1 MCSVMR
7 KRADKPVA
15 VPTNIGP
22 GSVLSNRFRLIK
34 PIGSGGMAVVWRAEH
49 LTLGIPV
56 ALKMLR
62 PVDAHRSVARA
73 RFEKEARTVA
83 ALRHPN
89 VVHILEYGV
98 HGDLPFLAM
107 ELLEGETLA
116 KRLEGVGTLDTTT
129 VVWLVEQIARPVD
142 KAHTLGIV
150 HRDIKPENIFLQSS
164 EDGEI
169 PKLVDFGIAKLIDG
183 DKNDSLTR
191 TDAVI
196 GTTHYLSPERARGRK
211 PLDGRVDLWA
221 LAVVVYECVIGQ
233 RPFDEHADD
242 LLGLLRA
249 IAEVDYPP
257 PSMLGSVPPDFDAW
271 MDKALNPNPDRRYAN
286 AAEMASS
293 LRDALL
299 PGTVASS
306 TGMAFEALEDGMLPV
321 GPEAAS
327 ESREIEYP
335 RTEGRELGEPEEP
348 ELTGVTSELDLTGAV
363 LDAMMMPLPAPAPAR
378 PSIERRSQ
386 PGPQLRR
393 FDLSAHPQAVDV
405 EPTVQPTDCAE
416 LEYFPPTE
424 QLRAAVEDSLPTR
437 TVQEFAALG
446 HETVP
451 IVSATVTTAMAA
463 PPIPEPVEVVAP
475 KRDWRLFAM
484 AAISMIVA
492 SVVGVSLVRLVTPQ
506 AHHELETGVPAVE
519 SSLVS
524 IAATAPPEASPPAI
538 PASALPPAISVAP
551 PVLDVERLPVPD
563 SESPS
568 SPPTQV
574 RPPRNAGR
582 PGTGRKPHEVFGL

>member
-7 KRADKPVA
+7 KRTDRPVA
-15 VPTNIGP
+15 VPTNVGP
-22 GSVLSNRFRLIK
+22 GSVLSDRFRLIK

-62 PVDAHRSVARA
+62 PVDAHSSVARA

-98 HGDLPFLAM
+98 HGDLPYLAM

-257 PSMLGSVPPDFDAW
+257 PSMLGLVPPDFDAW
-271 MDKALNPNPDRRYAN
+271 MDKALNPNPDRRFAN
-286 AAEMASS
+286 AAEMASA

-321 GPEAAS
+321 GPRAAS
-327 ESREIEYP
+327 ESREFEYP
-335 RTEGRELGEPEEP
+335 RTEEPEMASPEP
-348 ELTGVTSELDLTGAV
+348 PASGTSSELELAGAV
-363 LDAMMMPLPAPAPAR
+363 ADAMMVPEPTPAAAR
-378 PSIERRSQ
+378 PTIERRSQ

-393 FDLSAHPQAVDV
+393 FDLSAHPRAVDV
-405 EPTVQPTDCAE
+405 EPAVEPTDCAE
-416 LEYFPPTE
+416 LDYFPPTE
-424 QLRAAVEDSLPTR
+424 QMGVAVEDSLPTR
-437 TVQEFAALG
+437 TVQELG
-446 HETVP
+446 HETLT
-451 IVSATVTTAMAA
+451 IVSATVTTAMEA
-463 PPIPEPVEVVAP
+463 PPIPEPVEEKVVAAP
-475 KRDWRLFAM
+475 KRDWRLFAL

-492 SVVGVSLVRLVTPQ
+492 SVVGVSLVRLVTPR
-506 AHHELETGVPAVE
+506 AHHELETSVPAVE

-538 PASALPPAISVAP
+538 PVSALPPAISVAP

-574 RPPRNAGR
+574 PPPRNAGR